1 MKRTH
6 VAAAAALLLVVAP
19 ATTGCFSGLQ
29 ATTTV
34 QATMNSG
41 NGTQADQGPIH
52 IEAATLVLGPDGTT
66 TATLTTRLTNTGL
79 ETDNLTY
86 ASINGIPAYVTEGAG
101 ELVPGGS
108 VSFGFDSQAW
118 INSYDLDVPVSTYV
132 PVQLG
137 FEKAGLVDMSVLTVP
152 AVGYY
157 EGIAPTP
164 PTDPN
169 G

>member
-6 VAAAAALLLVVAP
+6 VAAAAALLILVAP

-52 IEAATLVLGPDGTT
+52 IEAATLVLGPDGSG

-79 ETDNLTY
+79 EADRLTY
-86 ASINGIPAYVTEGAG
+86 ASINGIPAYITDGAG
-101 ELVPGGS
+101 DLAPGGS
-108 VSFGFDSQAW
+108 ASFGFDSQAW
-118 INSYDLDVPVSTYV
+118 INSYDLEVPQSSYV

-152 AVGYY
+152 PVGYY

-164 PTDPN
+164 PTNPA